1 MRILAGRLKGRNVE
15 LKGSINFRPALAL
28 VRKALFDILR
38 PSISSNQV
46 FLDLF
51 GGSGCVG
58 IEAYSRGIDHVW
70 INELD
75 RGNFGSILE
84 NLRRFGI
91 DPNFRLMNRDFRA
104 VLDSIKSEQVVFD
117 YVFAAPPYDD
127 KDFYPEIVRFF
138 SENKTLLSNSGFL
151 ILEYRRRT
159 PIDTL
164 DFEVVKDN
172 SYGDTKLMLLR
183 HRRGD
188 A

>member
-15 LKGSINFRPALAL
+15 PKGSINYRPALAI

-38 PSISSNQV
+38 PSISPSQR

-58 IEAYSRGIDHVW
+58 IEAYSRGIDDVW

-75 RGNFGSILE
+75 RGNFSAILE
-84 NLRRFGI
+84 NLRKLGI
-91 DPNFRLMNRDFRA
+91 ESSFRLMNRDFRA
-104 VLDSIKSEQVVFD
+104 VLDSIKSDRVKFD
-117 YVFAAPPYDD
+117 YVFTAPPYDNQE
-127 KDFYPEIVRFF
+127 FYPEIVRFF
-138 SENKTLLSNSGFL
+138 SENKSLLSGSGYL

-159 PIDTL
+159 PIVTL
-164 DFEVVKDN
+164 DFEIVKDN
-172 SYGDTKLMLLR
+172 TYGDTKLMFLQ
-183 HRRGD
+183 HRRAD